1 MPMNEISFFPSFLKL
16 IFALAVV
23 LGLMIAAVYLL
34 KRFMNPSS
42 VGHRDGSLIQVVS
55 SRYIGPK
62 SSILLLEVLGKG
74 IVIGLSNG
82 QMTLLAAIDDREAL
96 AEAQTLRQNA
106 PSSPVLPDLLKRYTE
121 KFNILPGA
129 QKGGPRR

>member
-1 MPMNEISFFPSFLKL
+1 MNEISFFPSFLKL
-16 IFALAVV
+16 IFALAIV
-23 LGLMIAAVYLL
+23 LGLMVAAVYLFR
-34 KRFMNPSS
+34 KFMNPSS

-62 SSILLLEVLGKG
+62 ASILLLDVLGKG
-74 IVIGLSNG
+74 IVVGLSSG

-96 AEAQTLRQNA
+96 AQVQTLRQNA
-106 PSSPVLPDLLKRYTE
+106 PPAPVLSDVLKRYTE
-121 KFNILPGA
+121 KFGILPGA